1 MKSPATPGP
10 TFQRWLFIQAIYN
23 FNWDHVTSA
32 VHHVFIWSAHL
43 SLAFR
48 ESDCEKVFGKGGWGL
63 ERKITHSASGLCC
76 GDKAPHSSKWKSMK
90 LILALFENKE
100 EAVMLLTSLE
110 TQSYIIPKKTG
121 QRLGLRLYNI
131 YRRKLAIIWFWECIS
146 CDINRIVS
154 FKASQLQLVLVFS
167 SVFISTAGTP

>member
-63 ERKITHSASGLCC
+63 EGKITHSASGLCC
-76 GDKAPHSSKWKSMK
+76 GDKAPRSSKWKSMK
-90 LILALFENKE
+90 LILALFENRE
-100 EAVMLLTSLE
+100 EAVLLLTSLE
-110 TQSYIIPKKTG
+110 TQSCVIPKKTWSTTWIAIVE
-121 QRLGLRLYNI
+121 I
-131 YRRKLAIIWFWECIS
+131 YRPVVS
-146 CDINRIVS
+146 DYDS
-154 FKASQLQLVLVFS
+154 FKQVSWYLYQFL
-167 SVFISTAGTP
+167 